1 MLECSVAVLLRTI
14 KALREGHSRNK
25 GLSWPCE
32 GWGGPIIF
40 ENALHTPP
48 HPLWLYPTHNT
59 FATLVGGGC
68 ERMIFVAIK

>member
-25 GLSWPCE
+25 GLSGLCE

-40 ENALHTPP
+40 ENALSPP
-48 HPLWLYPTHNT
+48 PPPLRLYPTHNT
-59 FATLVGGGC
+59 IATLVGGGC
-68 ERMIFVAIK
+68 ERMIFMAIN